1 MPAGRPPRRSATWPF
16 ASTGRFR
23 VAHPT
28 RPVADTVAL
37 YDRIAASYER
47 WWAPVIRPATLRLLD
62 LIADRVADEPNATLL
77 DIGAG
82 TAPLARAAV
91 ARWPGVRV
99 LAVDPS
105 SGMLDVGRRE
115 AAASLPLSARRRIS
129 WLSGLAEE
137 LPLADASVDVALS
150 SFTLQYLHNR
160 LAAVREARR
169 VSRPGAVIAAVTW
182 IENGSVF
189 IPWTVLDAVLDELR
203 IRRTPS
209 GAEQPIRS
217 ISSAATLL
225 RRAGFREVHAVGGS
239 VEYQWTLPRLVRC
252 AVEAEQRALFESLA
266 TGLRERVLATW
277 QERLAQLG
285 GADLRY
291 HDAVVYLSGRRPV
304 NE

>member
-1 MPAGRPPRRSATWPF
+1 M
-16 ASTGRFR
+16 
-23 VAHPT
+23 
-28 RPVADTVAL
+28 RPVAETVAL

-62 LIADRVADEPNATLL
+62 LIAERVADDPNATLL

-129 WLSGLAEE
+129 WLQGLAEE
-137 LPLADASVDVALS
+137 LPVADRAVDVVLS

-169 VSRPGAVIAAVTW
+169 VSRPGAAIAAVTW
-182 IENGSVF
+182 IESDSVF
-189 IPWTVLDAVLDELR
+189 VPWSVLDASLDELR

-209 GAEQPIRS
+209 GAEQPFRS
-217 ISSAATLL
+217 VSSAATLL
-225 RRAGFREVHAVGGS
+225 RRAGFRDVRAVSGS
-239 VEYQWTLPRLVRC
+239 VDYQWTVARLVRC
-252 AVEAEQRALFESLA
+252 AVEAEQRVLFESLA
-266 TGLRERVLATW
+266 VKLRDRVLTVW
-277 QERLAQLG
+277 QERLARLG
-285 GADLRY
+285 VAELIY
-291 HDAVVYLSGRRPV
+291 HDAVVYVSGRRPV
-304 NE
+304 SG

>member
-1 MPAGRPPRRSATWPF
+1 M
-16 ASTGRFR
+16 
-23 VAHPT
+23 
-28 RPVADTVAL
+28 RPVAETVAL

-62 LIADRVADEPNATLL
+62 LIAERVADDPNATLL

-129 WLSGLAEE
+129 WLQGLAEE
-137 LPLADASVDVALS
+137 LPVADRAVDVVLS

-169 VSRPGAVIAAVTW
+169 VSRPGAAIAAVTW
-182 IENGSVF
+182 IESDSVF
-189 IPWTVLDAVLDELR
+189 VPWSVLDASLDELR

-209 GAEQPIRS
+209 GAEQPFRS
-217 ISSAATLL
+217 VSSAATLL
-225 RRAGFREVHAVGGS
+225 RRAGFRDVRAVSGS
-239 VEYQWTLPRLVRC
+239 VDYQWTVARLVRC
-252 AVEAEQRALFESLA
+252 AVEAEQRVLFESLA
-266 TGLRERVLATW
+266 VKLRDRVLTVW
-277 QERLAQLG
+277 QERLARLG
-285 GADLRY
+285 VAELIY
-291 HDAVVYLSGRRPV
+291 HDAVVYVSGQRPV
-304 NE
+304 SG

>member
-1 MPAGRPPRRSATWPF
+1 M
-16 ASTGRFR
+16 
-23 VAHPT
+23 
-28 RPVADTVAL
+28 RPVAETVAL

-62 LIADRVADEPNATLL
+62 LIAERVADDPNATLL

-129 WLSGLAEE
+129 WLQGLAEE
-137 LPLADASVDVALS
+137 LPVADRAVDVVLS

-169 VSRPGAVIAAVTW
+169 VSRPGAAIAAVTW
-182 IENGSVF
+182 IESDSVF
-189 IPWTVLDAVLDELR
+189 VPWSVLDASLDELR

-209 GAEQPIRS
+209 GAEQPFRS
-217 ISSAATLL
+217 VSSAATLL
-225 RRAGFREVHAVGGS
+225 RRAGFRDVRAVSGS
-239 VEYQWTLPRLVRC
+239 VDYQWTVARLVRC
-252 AVEAEQRALFESLA
+252 AVEAEQRVLFESLA
-266 TGLRERVLATW
+266 VELRDRVLTVW
-277 QERLAQLG
+277 QERLARLG
-285 GADLRY
+285 VAELIY
-291 HDAVVYLSGRRPV
+291 HDAVVYVSGQRPV
-304 NE
+304 SG

>member
-1 MPAGRPPRRSATWPF
+1 M
-16 ASTGRFR
+16 
-23 VAHPT
+23 
-28 RPVADTVAL
+28 RPVAETVAL

-62 LIADRVADEPNATLL
+62 LIAERVADDPNATLL

-129 WLSGLAEE
+129 WLQGLAEE
-137 LPLADASVDVALS
+137 LPVADRAVDVVLS

-169 VSRPGAVIAAVTW
+169 VSRPGAAIAAVTW
-182 IENGSVF
+182 IESDSVF
-189 IPWTVLDAVLDELR
+189 VPWSVLDASLDELR

-209 GAEQPIRS
+209 GAEQPFRS
-217 ISSAATLL
+217 VSSAATLL
-225 RRAGFREVHAVGGS
+225 RRAGFRDVRAVSGS
-239 VEYQWTLPRLVRC
+239 VDYQWTVARLVRC
-252 AVEAEQRALFESLA
+252 AVEAEQRVLFESLA
-266 TGLRERVLATW
+266 VELRDRVLTVW
-277 QERLAQLG
+277 QERLARLG
-285 GADLRY
+285 VAELIY
-291 HDAVVYLSGRRPV
+291 HDAVVYVSGRRPV
-304 NE
+304 SG